1 MRYYHDIIVKPVMTE
16 KSMNLQ
22 AENKYTFIVDKL
34 ANKTEIK
41 NAVEKVFNVKVKKVY
56 TMNIKGK
63 PKRMGRY
70 VGKTP
75 DRKKTIIALEEGYT
89 IKLFEGI

>member
-41 NAVEKVFNVKVKKVY
+41 NAVEKVFNVIVQKYKCNKCGHVIY
-56 TMNIKGK
+56 TDLSSIVNGNANI
-63 PKRMGRY
+63 
-70 VGKTP
+70 
-75 DRKKTIIALEEGYT
+75 TIPV
-89 IKLFEGI
+89 IKHVEYLYSYF